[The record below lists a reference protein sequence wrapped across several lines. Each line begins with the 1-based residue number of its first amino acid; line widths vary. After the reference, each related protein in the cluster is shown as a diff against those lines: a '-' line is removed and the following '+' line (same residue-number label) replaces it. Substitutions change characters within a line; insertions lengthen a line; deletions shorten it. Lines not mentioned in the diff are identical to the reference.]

1 MKAFD
6 KTKFHD
12 NFFFIMKKMNFKNMH
27 PIKLLSKA
35 LSLGDRSMYRTTKP
49 IVPKII
55 IDNINCILDFI
66 VYSFESAKQLIFSQI
81 LNLFLI

>member
-12 NFFFIMKKMNFKNMH
+12 NFFFIMKKMNVKNMH

-55 IDNINCILDFI
+55 IDNINCIFRFHRLLLRI
-66 VYSFESAKQLIFSQI
+66 CETAYIFADS
-81 LNLFLI
+81 